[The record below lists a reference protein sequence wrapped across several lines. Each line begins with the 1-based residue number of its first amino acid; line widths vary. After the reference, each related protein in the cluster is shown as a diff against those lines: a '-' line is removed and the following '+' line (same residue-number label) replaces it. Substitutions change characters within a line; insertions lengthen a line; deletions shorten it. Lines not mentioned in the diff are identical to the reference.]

1 MVAGAHATQR
11 ARSARGMD
19 RGGVL
24 TTHPRRTRPL
34 MRISVEHSTVYRYDA
49 AVHQEPHTFRL
60 TPRSDA
66 SQRVLR
72 PELAITPPPAGRSV
86 ALDLA
91 RNVVTEASFL
101 EPMTQPARRGA

>member
-1 MVAGAHATQR
+1 MVAGTHAAQR
-11 ARSARGMD
+11 ARSPGGVG

-24 TTHPRRTRPL
+24 TIDPRRTRPL

-49 AVHQEPHTFRL
+49 EVHQEPHTFRL

-72 PELAITPPPAGRSV
+72 HELEITPAPAGRS
-86 ALDLA
+86 ACLDQDG
-91 RNVVTEASFL
+91 NVVVEAWFFG
-101 EPMTQPARRGA
+101 P